1 MNKNTKSNLAIAL
14 GILTP
19 ILASQATGSASL
31 TYDFRYLPESEFEDR
46 RIKRYKTKFPRYRVI
61 TRFAPDYEI
70 YVFYAPNDIILFDG
84 DAGMITLD
92 DLPPDLVT
100 EIKKLSIYD
109 DPKKKVLVI
118 QKQLELA
125 TDQITPYMMLH
136 LLGEALYSI
145 EGIDI
150 HVYDAISGQ
159 TEELQESFGPNSRR
173 IRKEDLIITRAPIN
187 NDWSSKMNLPWSN
200 NIGTT
205 NGVLPFNK
213 VNERR
218 IEKNENMAGCGF
230 ADPGFPMF
238 EEARNDIMADCIA
251 SLLAKGRIDW
261 ITPDNSPAFKR
272 WIENR
277 YDVVQYPKSY
287 QPLIDMWESR
297 ARDIIQNDF
306 SNGKI
311 FCA

>member
-1 MNKNTKSNLAIAL
+1 MNRNTKSNLAIAL

-19 ILASQATGSASL
+19 ILASATGGSASL

-70 YVFYAPNDIILFDG
+70 YVFYAPNDLILSDG
-84 DAGMITLD
+84 SAGLIGLN
-92 DLPPDLVT
+92 DLPPDMVA
-100 EIKKLSIYD
+100 EIEKLSIYD

-118 QKQLELA
+118 QQQLRLA
-125 TDQITPYMMLH
+125 TDQFTPYMMLH

-173 IRKEDLIITRAPIN
+173 IRKEDLIITRAPN
-187 NDWSSKMNLPWSN
+187 GM
-200 NIGTT
+200 IGTT
-205 NGVLPFNK
+205 NGVLPYNK

-218 IEKNENMAGCGF
+218 IEKDQNIPNFGF
-230 ADPGFPMF
+230 SEPGFPMF
-238 EEARNDIMADCIA
+238 EEAKNDIMADCIA

-297 ARDIIQNDF
+297 ARDIIQNEF